1 MLKTFLLGSVILAL
15 TACGADSTSVAQQS
29 QEKPAEAIKVK
40 TIKAKANE
48 VATKKHDI
56 TTQQLSEGMYMLL
69 GPGGNIGVSI
79 GEDGVFVIDDKFARF
94 ADQIISQIKGLT
106 DQPIR
111 YVVNTHYHGDH
122 TGANAQMK
130 EAGATIIAH
139 ENVRKRMGMTFENK
153 AFGST
158 TKAVDASLWP
168 TLTFSE
174 KATLHFNGQ
183 TVTAIHTPSAH
194 TDGDSIIYFKEV
206 NVLHMGDNFF
216 NGMFP
221 YIDIDGGGSLQGMI
235 ASHGTAL
242 ALINDDTT
250 IIPGHGPLAVKA
262 DLIKAQEILKDIQN
276 RVELE
281 ISKGAT
287 LEEILEQDLLRDLKS
302 YSSFIDTVNM
312 VKFAHRSLTP

>member
-1 MLKTFLLGSVILAL
+1 MFKKIILSAAIVAL
-15 TACGADSTSVAQQS
+15 SACNADSSTAAEQSNPSETESV
-29 QEKPAEAIKVK
+29 
-40 TIKAKANE
+40 KAKTVQAE
-48 VATKKHDI
+48 TPKQDI
-56 TTQQLSEGMYMLL
+56 TTQKLSDGMYMLL
-69 GPGGNIGVSI
+69 GPGGNIGVCV
-79 GEDGVFVIDDKFARF
+79 GDDGVFVIDDKFARF
-94 ADQIISQIKGLT
+94 ADQIISQIKGIT

-122 TGANAQMK
+122 SGANAQMK
-130 EAGATIIAH
+130 AVGATIMAH

-153 AFGST
+153 AFGRT
-158 TKAVDASLWP
+158 VKATDPSLWP

-183 TVTAIHTPSAH
+183 TVTAIYTPNAH
-194 TDGDSIIYFKEV
+194 TDGDSIIYFKEA
-206 NVLHMGDNFF
+206 NLLHMGDNFF

-235 ASHGTAL
+235 ASHETAL
-242 ALINDDTT
+242 SLINDETT

-262 DLIKAQEILKDIQN
+262 DLIKTQDMLKDIQK
-276 RVELE
+276 RVESE

-287 LEEILEQDLLRDLKS
+287 LDDILEKDLLKDLSS

-312 VKFAHRSLTP
+312 VKFAHRSLTQ

>member
-1 MLKTFLLGSVILAL
+1 MFKKIILSAAIVAL
-15 TACGADSTSVAQQS
+15 SACNADSSTAAEQSNPSETESV
-29 QEKPAEAIKVK
+29 
-40 TIKAKANE
+40 KAKTVQAE
-48 VATKKHDI
+48 TPKQDI
-56 TTQQLSEGMYMLL
+56 TTQKLSDGMYMLL
-69 GPGGNIGVSI
+69 GPGGNIGVCV
-79 GEDGVFVIDDKFARF
+79 GDDGVFVIDDKFARF
-94 ADQIISQIKGLT
+94 ADQIISQIKGIT

-122 TGANAQMK
+122 SGANAQMK
-130 EAGATIIAH
+130 AVGATIMAH

-153 AFGST
+153 AFGRT
-158 TKAVDASLWP
+158 VKATDPSLWP

-183 TVTAIHTPSAH
+183 TVTVIYTPNAH
-194 TDGDSIIYFKEV
+194 TDGDSIIFFKEA
-206 NVLHMGDNFF
+206 NLLHMGDNFF

-235 ASHGTAL
+235 ASHETAL
-242 ALINDDTT
+242 SLINDETT

-262 DLIKAQEILKDIQN
+262 DLIKTQDMLKDIQK
-276 RVELE
+276 RVESE

-287 LEEILEQDLLRDLKS
+287 LDDILEKDLLKDLSS

-312 VKFAHRSLTP
+312 VKFAHRSLTQ